1 VRAPIPGV
9 IASVEVKVGDT
20 VAVGDPLCVLEA
32 MKMKNAIRATRAGRI
47 ADIAVSVG
55 QQVNHGDPLLSFAE

>member
-1 VRAPIPGV
+1 
-9 IASVEVKVGDT
+9 
-20 VAVGDPLCVLEA
+20 VLEA